1 MEAAI
6 AQPEALD
13 LPVLPQWRKSADSLA
28 SSNPAWSSHFYDCAL
43 ELDRLIGEQ

>member
-13 LPVLPQWRKSADSLA
+13 LPVLLGDWGR
-28 SSNPAWSSHFYDCAL
+28 AL
-43 ELDRLIGEQ
+43 DATGRDLRGPRQEGS